1 MARAFLLFDFG
12 ADEDAVQ
19 KARHRI
25 EAWKQAFRLGN
36 KVQFKLER
44 QSPDSSESSPESQ
57 DREHKRKPGETKQ
70 AHKSHK
76 SGIETAERTR
86 LLVRLDFSAH
96 EKNLFQTWLERIPG
110 EDPFKSAKPEA
121 VQHEAANFAQVSDLF
136 DSLD

>member
-1 MARAFLLFDFG
+1 MARAFLFFDFG
-12 ADEDAVQ
+12 PDEVAVQ

-44 QSPDSSESSPESQ
+44 QLPDDPKNSPESHE
-57 DREHKRKPGETKQ
+57 REPKGKHAEAKQSKKPHESDGE
-70 AHKSHK
+70 A
-76 SGIETAERTR
+76 AERIR

-96 EKNLFQTWLERIPG
+96 EKNLFQTWLERIPN
-110 EDPFKSAKPEA
+110 EDPFKSAKPE
-121 VQHEAANFAQVSDLF
+121 VIQHKAENFTQVSDLF

>member
-12 ADEDAVQ
+12 SDEEAAQ

-25 EAWKQAFRLGN
+25 DAWKQAFRLGN

-44 QSPDSSESSPESQ
+44 QTPAASGGSEDSQGRGSKGKGGATKPKNAPD
-57 DREHKRKPGETKQ
+57 GETP
-70 AHKSHK
+70 
-76 SGIETAERTR
+76 ERIR

-96 EKNLFQTWLERIPG
+96 ERHLFQTWLDRIPV
-110 EDPFKSAKPEA
+110 EEPFKSVKPEA
-121 VQHEAANFAQVSDLF
+121 IQRDAGNFEQTSELF